1 VDFNSLAGELDVDM
15 SHLQNFVKAWY
26 LPTDTIAIAGI
37 RPSKNRQ
44 GVLSM
49 PMEVKDLMA
58 FTSEDI
64 WGLAK
69 RSNGDIYGTYITL
82 YPVKDAAKVKGGKR
96 GDKSNV
102 GDVYG
107 VFIDFDVKPG
117 SFESREDVIRF
128 LTEGDIPKPTILVDN
143 GGSGGMHGYWRVNW
157 DEVGYEELLVRWWA
171 FVQSKSEVKI
181 DRLIDSTRLSRMP
194 SSVYW
199 PKEGTEDGKPGTV
212 TIVWADGP
220 QYSVQELEEL
230 TEEAYNTRKE
240 RISRTVAEHTRQRL
254 SASEIAAE
262 LGVGGLQNQWSLY
275 AAIATLEENFNELY
289 TWADILQPLGW
300 TFLKTDSQGREEYA
314 RPGRMEKSATV
325 NWPESPDVMSLLS
338 ESEETGLAHL
348 KEAGVVLTKFQVALT
363 LYWNGDTKRM
373 AIDIVNQMNGVVDA
387 EEA

>member
-1 VDFNSLAGELDVDM
+1 MDLNSLAGDLSVDM
-15 SHLQNFVKAWY
+15 SHLQNFVKSWY
-26 LPTDTIAIAGI
+26 KPEDHIAVVGI
-37 RPSKNRQ
+37 RPSRNRS

-49 PMEVKDLMA
+49 AVPVKDLM
-58 FTSEDI
+58 TWTEEDI

-69 RSNGDIYGTYITL
+69 RKDGTIFGTYITL
-82 YPVKDAAKVKGGKR
+82 FPVKDPKQVSVSKR
-96 GDKSNV
+96 GTEDNV
-102 GDVYG
+102 GDMYG
-107 VFIDFDVKPG
+107 VFVDIDIKPG
-117 SFESREDVIRF
+117 SFETKEEAVKF

-143 GGSGGMHGYWRVNW
+143 GGTGGLHAYWRFNW
-157 DEVGYEELLVRWWA
+157 DEVGEKKHLEMWHA
-171 FVQSKSEVKI
+171 FISSKSPVKI
-181 DRLIDSTRLSRMP
+181 DRLIDLTRLSRMP

-199 PKEGTEDGKPGTV
+199 PKDGTDGGKPGTV
-212 TIVWADGP
+212 SVSWSDGP
-220 QYSVQELEEL
+220 QYSVEEIEKL
-230 TEEAYNTRKE
+230 SEDAWTSRKE
-240 RISRTVAEHTRQRL
+240 RISRTVSEHTRQRL
-254 SASEIAAE
+254 NASEIAAE

-275 AAIATLEENFNELY
+275 AAISQLEENFNELY

-373 AIDIVNQMNGVVDA
+373 AIDIVNQMNGVVDG